1 MPVSR
6 RSAYHGRIALSR
18 GGVARP
24 GILTIIPGFSMS
36 GNGLV
41 RRLPALL
48 LLMLLASCGGE
59 ELVLPEEGVPSSI
72 VIVDGNGQSATIGT
86 ALPEPV
92 IVRVLDVQGRP
103 VQGQQVTFTVM
114 IGGGAIDPATRT
126 TDANGEASSSWTL
139 GPAAGSQQLQARAT
153 GGAAPANLSVAI
165 NATAAASAASG
176 IEAVSGGGQ
185 SATAGSTLP
194 DSLIVRVTDAAQNP
208 VAGIAVTWAATG
220 GGTVSDA
227 STVTGADGQ
236 TGIRRTL
243 GTTAGPQATVASAA
257 GLAGSPVTFPATATV
272 GSAGKLVFTTQPSAT
287 ASSGAPFAQQPR
299 VQIQDANGNDVA
311 VNGRAIT
318 AQLVSGPE
326 GSSLIGTVTVATN
339 QGLATFSGL
348 GITGPAGT
356 YTLNFT
362 GADLEGVTSNPVT
375 LTAGA
380 ATRLAF
386 TVQPSN
392 ATAGAAL
399 TPAVRV
405 TIQDALGQTV
415 TGASNA
421 VTVAIGTN
429 PGGGTL
435 AGTTTVSAVNGVAT
449 FSNLAIDRAGSGY
462 RLAAS
467 ATGLTGGTSAAF
479 NITAGAAAAI
489 AIHSPVPGTTVA
501 GSAVVP
507 DPAVRVTDA
516 SGNPVA
522 GVTVTFATVNGGSVS
537 GGTQTTNVDG
547 VATVAS
553 WVIGTTAGTAYEL
566 TASAPGL
573 AGSPVTFSTT
583 ATAGSAGKVG
593 ILRQPSSTASSGVA
607 FATQPQVQLLDVS
620 GNPVLLSGIAISAT
634 IAEGPGGAI
643 TGLATAI
650 TNASGVATFSSLAI
664 TGPSGDYT
672 LTFAGFN
679 IAGATSE
686 PITLGA
692 GAATKLAI
700 ITPPPASA
708 VNGEL
713 FTTQP
718 VIQLQDNSGNPVGM
732 AGVSVGA
739 LLQPAPGA
747 TLGGDVSA
755 TTNSS
760 GIATFT
766 DLRITGNLATRTI
779 LFAAT
784 GLTSALSGPIAM
796 QPGPVSAAMSQL
808 SRSASVTTASAPG
821 TGGVT
826 ITVTARDP
834 SGNAIPGATVTLL
847 SLSGAG
853 SFSAVG
859 PTNELGIT
867 TATYTSIVAG
877 AKTIGAEIDGIQI
890 TQTVA
895 VTVNAAAPVIENSS
909 LAVAPGTITVN
920 GPGAAATVT
929 ARDAF
934 GNLVEGADVIVSFP
948 AGSPSPSAGQTNG
961 DGVFVSNVTSGSVGT
976 HAVSATIEGEAL
988 PDASLEVVP
997 IVTSLSVTTSGTPS
1011 NPGAPVTFTAT
1022 VTASSQPGGIVA
1034 FHDGGSCGEPG
1045 ASIGID
1051 DLDGGVASVTTDA
1064 LSPGT
1069 HTIVACFAGNAI
1081 FTASGGSVEHTVSP

>member
-1 MPVSR
+1 
-6 RSAYHGRIALSR
+6 
-18 GGVARP
+18 
-24 GILTIIPGFSMS
+24 MS
-36 GNGLV
+36 GNGLL

-72 VIVDGNGQSATIGT
+72 VVVDGGGQSGTIGT
-86 ALPEPV
+86 ALAEPV

-114 IGGGAIDPATRT
+114 IGGGAVDPATPT

-139 GPAAGSQQLQARAT
+139 GPVAGAQQLQARAT
-153 GGAAPANLSVAI
+153 GGAAPANLAVAI
-165 NATAAASAASG
+165 NATAAASAASA

-194 DSLIVRVTDAAQNP
+194 DSLIVRVTDAAGNP

-227 STVTGADGQ
+227 STVTGANGQ
-236 TGIRRTL
+236 AGIRRTL
-243 GTTAGPQATVASAA
+243 GTTAGAQATVATAA
-257 GLAGSPVTFPATATV
+257 GLTGSPVTFPATATV
-272 GSAGKLVFTTQPSAT
+272 GSAGKLVIMTQPSPS
-287 ASSGAPFAQQPR
+287 ASSGAPFSQQPR

-311 VNGRAIT
+311 ANGRAIT

-326 GSSLIGTVTVATN
+326 GSSLIGSPTVATN
-339 QGLATFSGL
+339 AQGLAIFSSL

-356 YTLNFT
+356 YTLNFS
-362 GADLEGVTSNPVT
+362 GADLEGVTSNPIT

-415 TGASNA
+415 TGSSSA
-421 VTVAIGTN
+421 VTLAIGTN
-429 PGGGTL
+429 PGAGTL
-435 AGTTTVSAVNGVAT
+435 GGTTTVNAVNGVAT
-449 FSNLAIDRAGSGY
+449 FSNLSIDRAGAGY
-462 RLAAS
+462 RLSAS
-467 ATGLTGGTSAAF
+467 AAGLTGATSAAF

-489 AIHSPVPGTTVA
+489 AMHSPVPGTTVA

-537 GGTQTTNVDG
+537 GGTQTTNADG

-553 WVIGTTAGTAYEL
+553 WVIGTAAGTAYEL
-566 TASAPGL
+566 TASAAGL

-593 ILRQPSSTASSGVA
+593 ILRQPSSTASSGVP
-607 FATQPQVQLLDVS
+607 FATQPQVQLLDAS
-620 GNPVLLSGIAISAT
+620 DNPVLQSGVAITAT
-634 IAEGPGGAI
+634 ISSGPGGAI

-650 TNASGVATFSSLAI
+650 TNTSGIATFSTLAI
-664 TGPSGDYT
+664 TGPSGQYT
-672 LTFAGFN
+672 LAFAGFN
-679 IAGATSE
+679 IAGAASE
-686 PITLGA
+686 PVTLGA

-700 ITPPPASA
+700 ITPPPPTA

-713 FTTQP
+713 FATQP
-718 VIQLQDNSGNPVGM
+718 VIQLQDNSGNAVGT
-732 AGVSVGA
+732 AGVSVSA
-739 LLQPAPGA
+739 FLQPGAGA
-747 TLGGDVSA
+747 TLGGDVVV

-760 GIATFT
+760 GVATFT

-784 GLTSALSGPIAM
+784 DLTSALSGPIAM

-808 SRSASVTTASAPG
+808 SRSSSVTTASAPG

-826 ITVTARDP
+826 ITVTARDG

-853 SFSAVG
+853 SFSSIA

-890 TQTVA
+890 AQTIA
-895 VTVNAAAPVIENSS
+895 VTVVAAAPVIENSS
-909 LAVAPGTITVN
+909 LSVTPGTITVN

-948 AGSPSPSAGQTNG
+948 AGSPSPSSGQTNAE
-961 DGVFVSNVTSGSVGT
+961 GVFASTLTSGSVGT
-976 HAVSATIEGEAL
+976 HTVSATIEGEAL
-988 PDASLEVVP
+988 PDASVEVVP

-1011 NPGAPVTFTAT
+1011 SPGAPVTFTAT
-1022 VTASSQPGGIVA
+1022 VTASPQPGGIVA
-1034 FHDGGSCGEPG
+1034 FYDGGSCAEPG
-1045 ASIGID
+1045 ESIGID
-1051 DLDGGVASVTTDA
+1051 DLEGGVASVTTDA
-1064 LSPGT
+1064 LSAGT
-1069 HTIVACFAGNAI
+1069 HTIVACYAGNAI
-1081 FTASGGSVEHTVSP
+1081 FAGSGGSVEQTVSP